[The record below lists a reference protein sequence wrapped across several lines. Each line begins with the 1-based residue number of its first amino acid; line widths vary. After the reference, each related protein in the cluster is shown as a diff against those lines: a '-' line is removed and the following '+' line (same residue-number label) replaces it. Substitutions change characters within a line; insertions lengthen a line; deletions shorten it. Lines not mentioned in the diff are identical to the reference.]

1 MGPYCLADVTIV
13 VDARITAS
21 AASVIAEAVHDRVI
35 LDFKP
40 FVTDVVVHV
49 DPDGSPQSHHM
60 LTDEENASIG
70 EVVNP
75 EEVDS
80 RVRQALLTLREERPD
95 LPPIAEITSLQ
106 AYYFAEEDVVAPG
119 SSPGG
124 SQAPSRVDLLVSF
137 RLATEDATIR
147 IATLVAQAAKK
158 RVLVSLPGIVRDVDM
173 SLALLEDLDIA
184 GQRDDPAPADAAGAR
199 PEACSN
205 TEGWSADTCSRPAS
219 ELSSGGGSRGLRPV
233 TLIWDGGLDH
243 RHTRLRRIR

>member
-1 MGPYCLADVTIV
+1 MLAHSAVLNLHDSLNDLLDYNPASEKDPSTRCGRKLLSRSIVEVPGVLRHSLRTRRMGPYCLADVTIV

-158 RVLVSLPGIVRDVDM
+158 YLSRC
-173 SLALLEDLDIA
+173 LASCE
-184 GQRDDPAPADAAGAR
+184 
-199 PEACSN
+199 
-205 TEGWSADTCSRPAS
+205 TWT
-219 ELSSGGGSRGLRPV
+219 
-233 TLIWDGGLDH
+233 
-243 RHTRLRRIR
+243 